1 MSEKIATREAY
12 GQTLAELAATD
23 KNLVVL
29 DAALS
34 KSTKTCDFAKV
45 CPERFV
51 DVGIAEQNMVSI
63 SAGLATLGKHVF
75 CSSFAIFAVGRAF
88 EQIRNSIAYPQL
100 PVTIAATHAGLTVG
114 EDGATH
120 QAIEDV
126 AIMRAV
132 PNMTVIVPA
141 DATET
146 AQAVRLLAEHP
157 GPAYLRLGRLAVEQV
172 LPADYQFQIGKGT
185 VLYNGDGEPEQ
196 VVIFACGLM
205 LGKALEAARAL
216 DAEGIKAAV
225 VNMPTIKPL
234 DTELVCQMA
243 KRCGAA
249 VTVEE
254 HSVIGGLGSAVAE
267 TLAENCPIPL
277 LRVGVEDKFGQS
289 GKPDELLA
297 DYGLTVENIIAKAKA
312 AIARK

>member
-29 DAALS
+29 DADLS
-34 KSTKTCDFAKV
+34 KSTKTADFAKV
-45 CPERFV
+45 CPERFI
-51 DVGIAEQNMVSI
+51 DVGIAEQNMITV
-63 SAGLATLGKHVF
+63 SAGLATLGKNVF

-88 EQIRNSIAYPQL
+88 EQIRNAIAYPQL

-141 DATET
+141 DAEET
-146 AQAVRLLAEHP
+146 RQAVRQLAEYPH
-157 GPAYLRLGRLAVEQV
+157 PAYLRLGRLAVEQI
-172 LPADYQFQIGKGT
+172 LPADYKFEIGKGT
-185 VLYNGDGEPEQ
+185 VLKDGGDA
-196 VVIFACGLM
+196 VIFACGLI
-205 LGKALEAARAL
+205 LGKALQAAEQLA
-216 DAEGIKAAV
+216 AEGVKAAV

-243 KRCGAA
+243 KQCGAA

-254 HSVIGGLGSAVAE
+254 HSIIGGLGSAVAE
-267 TLAENCPIPL
+267 TLAEHCPIPL
-277 LRVGVEDKFGQS
+277 VRVGVNDQFGQS
-289 GKPDELLA
+289 GKPDELLSE
-297 DYGLTVENIIAKAKA
+297 YGLTAENIAAKVKE
-312 AIARK
+312 AISRK

>member
-23 KNLVVL
+23 KNLVML
-29 DAALS
+29 DADLS
-34 KSTKTCDFAKV
+34 KSTKNCDFAKV

-51 DVGIAEQNMVSI
+51 DVVIADQNMVSI
-63 SAGLATLGKHVF
+63 SSGLATLSKHVF

-267 TLAENCPIPL
+267 TLAENYPIPL